1 MAQGWRK
8 SQIADKLTNNLK
20 IPEIK
25 RSLKIL
31 KCSDSLM
38 WYNDLV
44 GQVVPYIREYDDCYL
59 SREPAGFLNIIKL
72 TDAEIIDEEINDERE
87 N

>member
-8 SQIADKLTNNLK
+8 SQIADKVSNDLK
-20 IPEIK
+20 IPVIK

-38 WYNDLV
+38 WYNNLV
-44 GQVVPYIREYDDCYL
+44 GQTVPYIREYSDCYM
-59 SREPAGFLNIIKL
+59 SREPAGFLNIVKL
-72 TDAEIIDEEINDERE
+72 EDAEIIDEEIDDGRE
-87 N
+87 D

>member
-8 SQIADKLTNNLK
+8 TQIEDKEAPNIQL
-20 IPEIK
+20 PVIK

-38 WYNDLV
+38 WYSKLV
-44 GQVVPYIREYDDCYL
+44 GQVVPYVREYDDCYM
-59 SREPAGFLNIIKL
+59 SREPAGYLNIVKL
-72 TDAEIIDEEINDERE
+72 EDAEIIDEEIDDERE

>member
-8 SQIADKLTNNLK
+8 SQIEDKEAPSLQ
-20 IPEIK
+20 IPVIK

-38 WYNDLV
+38 WYSKLV
-44 GQVVPYIREYDDCYL
+44 GQVVPYVREYDDCYM
-59 SREPAGFLNIIKL
+59 SREPAGYLNIVKL
-72 TDAEIIDEEINDERE
+72 EDAEIIDEEIDDERE

>member
-8 SQIADKLTNNLK
+8 SQIEDKEAPRLQ
-20 IPEIK
+20 IPVIK
-25 RSLKIL
+25 RSLKII

-38 WYNDLV
+38 WYNKLV
-44 GQVVPYIREYDDCYL
+44 GQVVPYVREYDDCYM
-59 SREPAGFLNIIKL
+59 SREPAGYLNIVKL
-72 TDAEIIDEEINDERE
+72 EDAEIIDEEIDDGRE